1 MRFKIKKNYWQ
12 QDIRRRDYLL
22 ATLVGILAILMIS
35 YLFYGTCL
43 CAILLS
49 PYLIYFLKSWEKQW
63 IEKRKNMFQLQFKE
77 AVQALA
83 TALNVGYSVENA
95 MREVLK
101 DLQVIYKKDELII
114 REFRYMVRQ
123 LDVNFTIE
131 KVLQEFSERTKE
143 EDVQTFVT
151 IFVMAKRSGGDMI
164 GIIRNT
170 VQQMSEKADIRR
182 EIGTIIAS
190 KKLEFKVMSAIPFGM
205 IGYMKFSF
213 SEFMGILYG
222 NVAGVVIMT
231 ICFLGYVIAYEAGKR
246 IVEIEV

>member
-22 ATLVGILAILMIS
+22 ATLVGVLAILMIS

-95 MREVLK
+95 MREALK
-101 DLQVIYKKDELII
+101 DLQVIYKKDE
-114 REFRYMVRQ
+114 
-123 LDVNFTIE
+123 
-131 KVLQEFSERTKE
+131 
-143 EDVQTFVT
+143 
-151 IFVMAKRSGGDMI
+151 
-164 GIIRNT
+164 
-170 VQQMSEKADIRR
+170 
-182 EIGTIIAS
+182 
-190 KKLEFKVMSAIPFGM
+190 
-205 IGYMKFSF
+205 
-213 SEFMGILYG
+213 
-222 NVAGVVIMT
+222 
-231 ICFLGYVIAYEAGKR
+231 
-246 IVEIEV
+246 